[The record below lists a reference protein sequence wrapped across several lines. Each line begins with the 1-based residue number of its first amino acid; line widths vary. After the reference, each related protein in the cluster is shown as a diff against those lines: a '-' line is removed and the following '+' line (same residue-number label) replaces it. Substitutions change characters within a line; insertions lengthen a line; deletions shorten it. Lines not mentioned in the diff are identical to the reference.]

1 MTVIEA
7 IGSTGYLL
15 PPLIIFAGKQHQST
29 WYQHI
34 PDDWVIGVSENG
46 WTNDKLGELWLKEV
60 FEKHTKMRTIGTH
73 RLLILDGH
81 GSHATA
87 AFDHFCTENHI
98 IPLYLPP
105 HSSHLLQPLDVACF
119 GPLKRLYGQ
128 RVQTAMQLEINH
140 IDKVDF
146 LAAYQQTR
154 PQAFSLSNICSGFAA
169 AGLVPYKPENVLDE
183 LHIQMKTS
191 TPPGSSHSKESS
203 SWTAETPKTT
213 RQLQK
218 QSELIKCLWRQRTHS
233 PPSPINQAVEQVV
246 KGAQM
251 AMQNALL
258 LEHEVKQLRAANKTQ
273 KRKWN
278 TARTFIATGGIL
290 TGAEGQQRSQEAA
303 DLLAGVVD
311 EGGER
316 PRKRAPPRCSNCHQI
331 GHIRSSCTTR

>member
-1 MTVIEA
+1 VTVIEA

-105 HSSHLLQPLDVACF
+105 HSSHLLQPLGVACF
-119 GPLKRLYGQ
+119 GPLKCLYGQ

-140 IDKVDF
+140 IDVT
-146 LAAYQQTR
+146 AWSR
-154 PQAFSLSNICSGFAA
+154 W
-169 AGLVPYKPENVLDE
+169 LV
-183 LHIQMKTS
+183 IT
-191 TPPGSSHSKESS
+191 
-203 SWTAETPKTT
+203 
-213 RQLQK
+213 
-218 QSELIKCLWRQRTHS
+218 
-233 PPSPINQAVEQVV
+233 
-246 KGAQM
+246 
-251 AMQNALL
+251 
-258 LEHEVKQLRAANKTQ
+258 
-273 KRKWN
+273 
-278 TARTFIATGGIL
+278 
-290 TGAEGQQRSQEAA
+290 
-303 DLLAGVVD
+303 
-311 EGGER
+311 
-316 PRKRAPPRCSNCHQI
+316 
-331 GHIRSSCTTR
+331 

>member
-1 MTVIEA
+1 M
-7 IGSTGYLL
+7 
-15 PPLIIFAGKQHQST
+15 
-29 WYQHI
+29 
-34 PDDWVIGVSENG
+34 
-46 WTNDKLGELWLKEV
+46 
-60 FEKHTKMRTIGTH
+60 
-73 RLLILDGH
+73 
-81 GSHATA
+81 
-87 AFDHFCTENHI
+87 HFCTANHI

-213 RQLQK
+213 KDLKK
-218 QSELIKCLWRQRTHS
+218 QGILVRHLLGRRTAS
-233 PPSPINQAVEQVV
+233 PCPVNQAVNQVI
-246 KGAQM
+246 K
-251 AMQNALL
+251 
-258 LEHEVKQLRAANKTQ
+258 
-273 KRKWN
+273 
-278 TARTFIATGGIL
+278 
-290 TGAEGQQRSQEAA
+290 
-303 DLLAGVVD
+303 
-311 EGGER
+311 
-316 PRKRAPPRCSNCHQI
+316 
-331 GHIRSSCTTR
+331 